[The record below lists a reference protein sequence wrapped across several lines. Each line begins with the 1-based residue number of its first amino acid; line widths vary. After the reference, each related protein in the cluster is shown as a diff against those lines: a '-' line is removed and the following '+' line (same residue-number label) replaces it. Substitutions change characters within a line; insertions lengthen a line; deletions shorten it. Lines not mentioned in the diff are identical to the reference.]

1 VARTNLAFD
10 LDGTL
15 IDARRRQV
23 GVAREALLWAT
34 GEKLDELSFWRA
46 KRSGATTLEALL
58 GLGYAAADAERV
70 TRRWAEL
77 IETDE
82 WLASDRALT
91 GARRALAGLRAH
103 GAVVTVI
110 TARRRSEGAR
120 CSVQA
125 SGIASLIHELI
136 VVESDL
142 AVSAKAQALRR
153 CGADGFIGDT
163 DSDGKAARAA
173 VVRFVAVMTGQ
184 RSRAYLHARGYQ
196 VARSLSEAL
205 ELLPSRPT
213 SFSGP
218 TSR

>member
-1 VARTNLAFD
+1 MRIAFD

-34 GEKLDELSFWRA
+34 GEKLDELRFWRA
-46 KRSGATTLEALL
+46 KRSGATTLGAIR
-58 GLGYAAADAERV
+58 GLGYGAADAERV
-70 TRRWAEL
+70 AQRWAEL
-77 IETDE
+77 VETDE

-91 GARRALAGLRAH
+91 GVRRALGGLRAD

-110 TARRRSEGAR
+110 TARRRREGAR

-125 SGIASLIHELI
+125 SGIDSLIHELI
-136 VVESDL
+136 VVEPDR

-153 CGADGFIGDT
+153 CHADGFIGDT
-163 DSDGKAARAA
+163 DSDGRAARAA
-173 VVRFVAVMTGQ
+173 VVRFTAVMTGQ
-184 RSRAYLHARGYQ
+184 RSRAYLDARGYE

-205 ELLPSRPT
+205 ELLAPRPT
-213 SFSGP
+213 S
-218 TSR
+218 SR